1 MHVLI
6 CANGAPQTLP
16 RTIPVGDYIIAA
28 DGGARLCRRAR
39 LRPNLLIGDLDSL
52 TSAEIAELRAE
63 GVEVR
68 QYPAQKDQTDL
79 ELALEAAVEVGA
91 ERVTILGALGGRWDQ
106 SLANLMLLAHPRWR
120 SLPVVLLAGEER
132 VLLIAERARLCGEVG
147 DTVSLIP
154 LGGDARGVTT
164 SGLAYPLTDGV
175 LPFGATLGVSN
186 VLSAPCAEITVRSG
200 LVLAFHTPK
209 AQLAE
214 IEEAKKREALGR

>member
-16 RTIPVGDYIIAA
+16 RALPAADYIIAA
-28 DGGARLCRRAR
+28 DGGARLCRRAH
-39 LRPNLLIGDLDSL
+39 LCPNLLIGDLDSL
-52 TSAEIAELRAE
+52 TPAEIAELRAE
-63 GVEVR
+63 GAEVR
-68 QYPAQKDQTDL
+68 QFPVQKDQTDL
-79 ELALEAAVEVGA
+79 ELALDAAVEIGA
-91 ERVTILGALGGRWDQ
+91 ERITILGALGGRWDQ

-120 SLPVVLLAGEER
+120 SLPVVLVAGEER
-132 VLLIAERARLCGEVG
+132 VLLIAERTRICGKVG

-154 LGGDARGVTT
+154 LAGDARGVTT

-200 LVLAFHTPK
+200 LVLAFYTPK
-209 AQLAE
+209 AHLEE
-214 IEEAKKREALGR
+214 IEAAKR